1 MLFVLGERRVTVKR
15 RYQIDREKAVR
26 RFHEEAQQ
34 DDRETQLH
42 LPLKQLL
49 CRKASAI

>member
-42 LPLKQLL
+42 LPLK
-49 CRKASAI
+49 RVPASLQTAS